1 MLRISKK
8 YSLYLSMILA
18 VIFLIVCAVTAIMLP
33 MLADTLIDVKGTPW
47 EAGDR
52 IAVLVLAYALLSVV
66 VLADLLL
73 ILLLRRVYR
82 GLVFSRKSTDL
93 VRGSSWCCMLLGAVC
108 LGMSRYFRLALVL
121 AFAAVLLGICLR
133 VVKNVLEEA
142 TEIKSENELTI

>member
-33 MLADTLIDVKGTPW
+33 MLADTLIDVKGAPW

-73 ILLLRRVYR
+73 ILLLRRVHR

-93 VRGSSWCCMLLGAVC
+93 VRGISWCCMLLGAVC